1 MYLYIKNLLIE
12 ICGGKLT
19 TSIVSKDPI
28 SDITRPVIMRQKQT
42 DKFGSV
48 QCNEREISLGN
59 PTEQIGMNGK
69 KRCTE
74 EGDGETDKKG
84 GDHECCS
91 NDDRI
96 YMRLEL
102 G

>member
-59 PTEQIGMNGK
+59 PTEQIEDEWK
-69 KRCTE
+69 KEMYRRRGWRDRQ
-74 EGDGETDKKG
+74 EGW
-84 GDHECCS
+84 
-91 NDDRI
+91 RP
-96 YMRLEL
+96 RVLF
-102 G
+102 